1 MTETPPTPTSFR
13 DAPACRA
20 IDAGA
25 RPITDFDAE
34 RRGDPVLIYDGDCGF
49 CAWWARY
56 WQDLVSVRV
65 RFAPFQEVARH
76 FPAIAQ
82 DAFRGAV
89 QYVAPNGSAA
99 GGAEAVFL
107 TLAHAP
113 GHGRGLWAYKHLP
126 GFAAAAEDAYRLIAA
141 DLPCSAC

>member
-89 QYVAPNGSAA
+89 QYVAPTVRRPA
-99 GGAEAVFL
+99 GRKRCSSPLL
-107 TLAHAP
+107 TRP
-113 GHGRGLWAYKHLP
+113 GMDEGYGLTSICRASLRRQRMP
-126 GFAAAAEDAYRLIAA
+126 TG
-141 DLPCSAC
+141 